1 MAIDHNLLTGQFRPL
16 GENKIEHT
24 LSASQRVLPTHTG
37 KKAMRHLTPRNRQPK
52 LENS

>member
-1 MAIDHNLLTGQFRPL
+1 MAINHNLLTGQFRPL
-16 GENKIEHT
+16 GENKVEHS

-37 KKAMRHLTPRNRQPK
+37 RNALRHLTPRNRKLK